1 MKVVIIEDE
10 APAAERLKK
19 MLEGVLRGI
28 EVVAVLDTLAGARW
42 WFGANVSP
50 DLIFMDIE
58 LSDGLS
64 LDLVRTERIGCP
76 VIYVTA
82 YDEYWQEAF
91 EHNGIDYL
99 LKPIKRDR
107 LERALGKFGELRE
120 YFMARYRGLLEDAGS
135 GGQGM
140 PGGPGGGV
148 AGGGGG
154 SRVAGSGGG
163 GVAGG
168 GVKEKFLVRK
178 GAEYVSIR
186 VEEIAFFHASHK
198 LVCLVR
204 KDGVKFIL
212 DHSLA
217 EIEKQVSGEM
227 FYRVNRKYL
236 VNSAAI
242 RKVSVLPKSKLLVEV
257 APRAKEE
264 LVVSSEG
271 SRAFKKWLGE

>member
-135 GGQGM
+135 GG
-140 PGGPGGGV
+140 GGG
-148 AGGGGG
+148 
-154 SRVAGSGGG
+154 
-163 GVAGG
+163 AGG

-217 EIEKQVSGEM
+217 EIEKLVSGGM

-257 APRAKEE
+257 APEAKEE